1 MRIAIAGGTGVVGS
15 RVVRLAEEAGHET
28 LVLSRSRGV
37 DLAAGSGLDLR
48 GVDAVVDASGP
59 ATTSAAKSRTF
70 FEAVTRGLL
79 RAEADAGVAHH
90 IALSIV
96 GAAGIARGYYAGK
109 ALQEQVIAASG
120 RPWTILRTTQFFEFA
135 EQNAMALG
143 PWRILPRMRSRPL
156 AAETVAERLLE
167 IAEGPPLGN
176 APDLAGPDEI
186 AMAELLREILRAR
199 GERPRV
205 LEVPLPGGFG
215 RALRDGSILPGP
227 EAEIRGPSAAEWIAA
242 R

>member
-59 ATTSAAKSRTF
+59 ATTSAAKSRAF

-167 IAEGPPLGN
+167 IAEGSPLGN

-205 LEVPLPGGFG
+205 LEVPLLGGFG